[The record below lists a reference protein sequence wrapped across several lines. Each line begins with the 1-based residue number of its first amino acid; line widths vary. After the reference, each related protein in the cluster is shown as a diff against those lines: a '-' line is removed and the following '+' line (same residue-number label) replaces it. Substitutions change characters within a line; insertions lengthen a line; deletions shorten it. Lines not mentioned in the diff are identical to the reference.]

1 MIVVIVHQVL
11 GLRTKLELVQKAWRG
26 LRYRVASLVVAVGLD
41 GDLNGDIYIVSS
53 TISDELIDWDWHTRR
68 ERDKKEGQRFS

>member
-1 MIVVIVHQVL
+1 M
-11 GLRTKLELVQKAWRG
+11 
-26 LRYRVASLVVAVGLD
+26 AVGLD